1 MNAKGKS
8 MINIT
13 RGENKVF
20 TIKVK
25 DQDGDA
31 FDLTDFDEFDV
42 CLPLESG
49 KLTIS
54 EAPNPNGSVV
64 AILGAAI
71 NGKLQVTVNNV
82 DTNTLK
88 VADRQDIGVVLN
100 NSATPNPKP
109 KNGEG
114 VLNVKPNPC
123 A

>member
-1 MNAKGKS
+1 

-20 TIKVK
+20 TIRIK

-31 FDLTDFDEFDV
+31 FDLTNFDEFDV
-42 CLPLESG
+42 CMPLPGGS

-54 EAPNPNGSVV
+54 EVANGNGSVV

-71 NGKLQVTVNNV
+71 NGKLQVTVNNADTTSLNV
-82 DTNTLK
+82 DE
-88 VADRQDIGVVLN
+88 RQDIGVILN
-100 NSATPNPKP
+100 NAATPNPKP

-114 VLNVKPNPC
+114 VLNVRPNPC

>member
-1 MNAKGKS
+1 MS
-8 MINIT
+8 VNIT

-20 TIKVK
+20 TIRIK

-31 FDLTDFDEFDV
+31 YDLTAFDEFDV
-42 CLPLESG
+42 CLPLPGGS

-54 EAPNPNGSVV
+54 EVANANGSVV
-64 AILGAAI
+64 SILGAAI

-82 DTNTLK
+82 DTSALN
-88 VADRQDIGVVLN
+88 VGERQDIGVVLN
-100 NSATPNPKP
+100 NSTTPNPKP

-114 VLNVKPNPC
+114 VLNVKANPC

>member
-1 MNAKGKS
+1 MAV
-8 MINIT
+8 NIT

-20 TIKVK
+20 TIKIK

-31 FDLTDFDEFDV
+31 FDLTNFDEFDV
-42 CLPLESG
+42 CLPLEG
-49 KLTIS
+49 GTKLTIS
-54 EAPNPNGSVV
+54 EVANANGSVV
-64 AILGAAI
+64 AILGAAV

-82 DTNTLK
+82 DTSLLK

-100 NSATPNPKP
+100 NAATPNPKP

-114 VLNVKPNPC
+114 VLNVKANPC